1 MFFKHVNGKCEFKKL
16 LLLVIIFIS
25 GTLAVGDTVLE
36 RKNITEGRIDCS
48 ALGAV
53 DIFFTGASNAF
64 VLMNGHKR
72 YDGDFYFY
80 SNQTG
85 LVVKNGYGKLLNG
98 FVENDR
104 VKLAFW
110 SKDGK
115 NIFYDPQDEF
125 RSVNTI
131 QVAVDKGF
139 WHERVIGAEAINK
152 SYMLTHRNKWHYHP
166 LKMLGHIL
174 SGGHGDGSMYPKFY
188 LTEIKESKPSKYK
201 RIKFG
206 NKRNQD
212 YDIKAT
218 INDGSIIN
226 FLGFKLSRNPGNG
239 YAKRNSNVIL
249 YYVGCDLKKKQVTQ
263 SHDIYTTI
271 QSYDHCHYGPL
282 SMSCKDNK
290 VFVVF
295 SLYETISS
303 GNPFANEQTAAS
315 DIYFFLYSDDSASN
329 TVKIAKGFMP
339 LVKVD
344 SHGSIY
350 VFWADRFGNLVSKRK
365 QDDTWSEEKVTLTGI
380 DLRNENFYLSHIV
393 AEFDSEDNLHLVYQS
408 KGDLIYEKRTL
419 SE

>member
-1 MFFKHVNGKCEFKKL
+1 M
-16 LLLVIIFIS
+16 VIIFAS
-25 GTLAVGDTVLE
+25 GTLAVGNTVLE
-36 RKNITEGRIDCS
+36 RNNITDGRTDYS
-48 ALGAV
+48 DLGAV
-53 DIFFTGASNAF
+53 DIFFTGASSAL
-64 VLMNGHKR
+64 VLMDGHKR

-85 LVVKNGYGKLLNG
+85 LVVKNGYGQLLNG

-218 INDGSIIN
+218 INDGNIIN
-226 FLGFKLSRNPGNG
+226 FLGFKISRNASNG

-249 YYVGCDLKKKQVTQ
+249 YYVGYDLEKKKVTR
-263 SHDIYTTI
+263 SHDIYKMIHASGTGR
-271 QSYDHCHYGPL
+271 YGPL
-282 SMSCKDNK
+282 SMDCKDSK

-295 SLYETISS
+295 SRYTTISK
-303 GNPFANEQTAAS
+303 NPFANEKTAAS
-315 DIYFFLYSDDSASN
+315 DIYFFSYSDESASD

-350 VFWADRFGNLVSKRK
+350 VFWVDRFGNLVSKRK

-380 DLRNENFYLSHIV
+380 DLRPENFYISHIV
-393 AEFDSEDNLHLVYQS
+393 AEFDSEDNLHLVYRS
-408 KGDLIYEKRTL
+408 KGDLIYEKRML
-419 SE
+419 SGN